1 MGGLTVLRSAHRAAF
16 LYIIVIHAN
25 IRGEANMRCFIYSLL
40 VLVSWRAI
48 ALADVKPHGLFSD
61 HMVLQQGA
69 NVPVWG
75 HADPGETV
83 TVSIGG
89 QWARTQADG
98 SGKWMVYLGNLPP
111 GGPYELKLQGK
122 NNITLKDVLV
132 GEVWVCS
139 GQSNM
144 EWSLA
149 ACKEPRENK
158 DFMASTAND
167 HIRLFQH
174 KKVTS
179 GSPQSEIATDNNW
192 KEWKVCGPT
201 SAGGFSGVA
210 YYFGRKLQTDLKVPV
225 GLIHTSWGG
234 TPAEAWTTREFLG
247 NTPELTHYIAD
258 YTKNL
263 EAFRNNSD
271 QMKKDY
277 EQRVKHWEEAAA
289 KARAENKQVPPRPRM
304 PSDPDKSPNSPSVLY
319 NAMIH
324 PLLPFA
330 IKGAIWYQGESNAG
344 RAYEYRTLFPAMIQS
359 WRAAWG
365 YDFPFYFVQLA
376 PWRAIKDQPSESDWA
391 ELREAQLLTTQ
402 RLPRTGMAVITDT
415 TNQAT
420 DQRDIHPQN
429 KGPVGERLA
438 LAALQTTY
446 GLPIVGASPVYDG
459 RVQFEGDR
467 AIVHFVQPG
476 VSNQAGTSRSR
487 GGILGLPGRIFRG
500 SGRYDNVLFSA
511 ELAGKGDKLT
521 GFAIAAEDKKFV
533 WADATIVGNTVV
545 VSSPEVHHPVAVR
558 FGWADYPVVNLF
570 NKEGLP
576 ASPFRT
582 DDWPGVTVPK
592 AK

>member
-1 MGGLTVLRSAHRAAF
+1 
-16 LYIIVIHAN
+16 
-25 IRGEANMRCFIYSLL
+25 MRCFVYALI
-40 VLVSWRAI
+40 VLVSWWSTAR
-48 ALADVKPHGLFSD
+48 ADVKPHGLFTD

-69 NVPVWG
+69 RVPVWG
-75 HADPGETV
+75 QADPGETV
-83 TVSIGG
+83 TVSIAG

-98 SGKWMVYLGNLPP
+98 AGKWMVVLGNLRP
-111 GGPYELKLQGK
+111 GGPFELTLQGK
-122 NNITLKDVLV
+122 NSITLKDVLV

-144 EWSLA
+144 EMGLA
-149 ACKEPRENK
+149 GCKDARENK

-167 HIRLFQH
+167 QIRLFQH
-174 KKVTS
+174 KRVTA
-179 GSPQSEIATDNNW
+179 GSPQSEVVTDNNW

-201 SAGGFSGVA
+201 TAGGFSGVA
-210 YYFGRKLQTDLKVPV
+210 YYFGRKLQGELKVPV

-234 TPAEAWTTREFLG
+234 TPAEAWTTREYLA
-247 NTPELTHYIAD
+247 NTPELAHYITSYD
-258 YTKNL
+258 KNL
-263 EAFRNNSD
+263 GNFRTNSE
-271 QMKKDY
+271 QVKKDY
-277 EQRVKHWEEAAA
+277 EERVKNWEAAAA
-289 KARAENKQVPPRPRM
+289 KAKEENKPAPPRPRM

-359 WRAAWG
+359 WRSAWG

-376 PWRAIKDQPSESDWA
+376 PWKVIKDKASESDWA
-391 ELREAQLLTTQ
+391 ELREAQLLTAE

-446 GLPIVGASPVYDG
+446 GLPIVGLSPVYDG
-459 RVQFEGDR
+459 RVVFEGDR

-476 VSNQAGTSRSR
+476 MSSNRGDTRR
-487 GGILGLPGRIFRG
+487 GGLIRNLVRGLRRNDSYETVP
-500 SGRYDNVLFSA
+500 VAA
-511 ELAGKGDKLT
+511 ELVGKGEKLT
-521 GFAIAAEDKKFV
+521 GFAIAGEDRKFV
-533 WADATIVGNTVV
+533 WADATIVGNTVL
-545 VSSPEVHHPVAVR
+545 VSSPEVQHPVAVR

-576 ASPFRT
+576 VSPFRT
-582 DDWPGVTVPK
+582 DDWPGVTAPK